1 VPDRFHIQAI
11 SRSGPTCG
19 ASKSN
24 YNIEMLVYD
33 LPEADLKPIQVY
45 TEEDPMR
52 KKRYSPLTQEELAS
66 KINETP
72 PNNSDASEG
81 YALVNVLSYAEY
93 AKEHIPNSINIPVD
107 EIDKFEDH
115 FSKEKEL
122 IVYCSSYDC
131 DAAEKTAEAL
141 AERGF
146 QRVYDFEEGLA
157 GWKRAGQS
165 INGVEAS
172 VAEVT

>member
-1 VPDRFHIQAI
+1 M
-11 SRSGPTCG
+11 
-19 ASKSN
+19 KSN
-24 YNIEMLVYD
+24 YTIEMLVYN
-33 LPEADLKPIQVY
+33 LPEADRKPIQVY

-72 PNNSDASEG
+72 PNNSDAREG
-81 YALVNVLSYAEY
+81 YALINVLSYDEY
-93 AKEHIPNSINIPVD
+93 AKEHIPNSINIPVE
-107 EIDKFEDH
+107 EINKFEEH
-115 FSKEKEL
+115 FSREKEL
-122 IVYCSSYDC
+122 IVYCSSYNC
-131 DAAEKTAEAL
+131 DAAERAAEAL

-146 QRVYDFEEGLA
+146 QRVYDFEEGLD

-172 VAEVT
+172 IGEVS

>member
-1 VPDRFHIQAI
+1 
-11 SRSGPTCG
+11 
-19 ASKSN
+19 
-24 YNIEMLVYD
+24 
-33 LPEADLKPIQVY
+33 
-45 TEEDPMR
+45 MR

-131 DAAEKTAEAL
+131 DAAEKAAETL